1 MMADYF
7 YYQKSKI
14 RLFAVHLLQH
24 FKLLIEELHVKGEGK
39 VKKAMKESFK
49 ILNEVC
55 TPQHHHLWASTSCR
69 SANDDST
76 MPLCLC
82 VRLGCS
88 IGSRKPV

>member
-1 MMADYF
+1 MADYF
-7 YYQKSKI
+7 IINRKI
-14 RLFAVHLLQH
+14 LLYAVHLLQH

-55 TPQHHHLWASTSCR
+55 TPQQHHLWASTSPG
-69 SANDDST
+69 SANDDIT

-82 VRLGCS
+82 VRLGYS
-88 IGSRKPV
+88 TGSRKPV